1 MFETYLLRLRRHFSS
16 DRLLNIFRPT
26 RAGPVVLLAP
36 TSSPRT
42 GSIFLYGAQ
51 GPLCDLGPLPLH
63 YPYFKTIYSTKFMG
77 TMFISSIRTITTKA
91 HVYYPW
97 RNYSFCWDE
106 QAQRSPTTRPRRD
119 SPAHVLISATKAH
132 LSN

>member
-1 MFETYLLRLRRHFSS
+1 MFEETFLLGPSSKHLQAQKSWARSPFGTHVFSS
-16 DRLLNIFRPT
+16 DRVNLLIR
-26 RAGPVVLLAP
+26 GC
-36 TSSPRT
+36 
-42 GSIFLYGAQ
+42 
-51 GPLCDLGPLPLH
+51 PLCDLGPLPLH

-119 SPAHVLISATKAH
+119 SPTHVLISATKAH
-132 LSN
+132 LST